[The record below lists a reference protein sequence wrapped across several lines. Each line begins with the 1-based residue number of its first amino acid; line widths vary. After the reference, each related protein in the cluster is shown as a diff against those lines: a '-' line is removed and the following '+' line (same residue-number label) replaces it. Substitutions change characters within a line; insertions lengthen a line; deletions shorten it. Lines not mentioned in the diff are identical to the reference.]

1 MNQHR
6 RALWIVF
13 AAAVAFLAIYRLA
26 DYPTTWFDEGSHL
39 HVPKT
44 LLRYGVY
51 ADYSSDGLRYF
62 GPTLGVGPTVMLPIA
77 AVFKLFGIGLVQAR
91 SVIVVYL
98 LVALWL
104 FWRLASILD
113 KKVVTGLALAFLVSL
128 PSVALL
134 ETGRQVL

>member
-51 ADYSSDGLRYF
+51 ADYSSDGFRYF

-77 AVFKLFGIGLVQAR
+77 AMFKVLGIGLVQAR
-91 SVIVVYL
+91 LVIVLYL
-98 LVALWL
+98 FGAIYL
-104 FWRLASILD
+104 FYRLARTLGGA
-113 KKVVTGLALAFLVSL
+113 KVAVLALAFLVS
-128 PSVALL
+128 
-134 ETGRQVL
+134 